1 MKSRVIILFVMLAV
15 LVGTV
20 VWEQVYIDNT
30 VSKLQ
35 NLSNDLYTN
44 LEQENLTESK
54 ALANEVH
61 NYWNDRQTVI
71 TLMLDFRDIEQIGR
85 QSSYI
90 ISYLDDEDFEL
101 ARSECQQF
109 IHLLE
114 NFGNMTHF
122 DIHNVL

>member
-1 MKSRVIILFVMLAV
+1 MRVIILFAMLAL

-30 VSKLQ
+30 VNKLQ
-35 NLSNDLYTN
+35 ELSGDLYAN
-44 LEQENLTESK
+44 LEQDNLTESK

-61 NYWNDRQTVI
+61 NYWNERQTII
-71 TLMLDFRDIEQIGR
+71 TLLVDFRDIEQLGR

-114 NFGNMTHF
+114 NFGNMTRF
-122 DIHNVL
+122 DMHNIL

>member
-1 MKSRVIILFVMLAV
+1 MRVIILFAMLAL

-30 VSKLQ
+30 VNKLQ
-35 NLSNDLYTN
+35 ELSGDLYAN

-61 NYWNDRQTVI
+61 NYWNERQTII
-71 TLMLDFRDIEQIGR
+71 TLLVDFRDIEQLGR

-114 NFGNMTHF
+114 NFVNMTRF
-122 DIHNVL
+122 DMHNVL